1 MPHVIRIHNI
11 QLLLGLGMTAHAK
24 LGASKAHRWITCP
37 GSIAAEATLPD
48 TSSAAAEEGTAA
60 HALAE
65 LCLRN
70 GWAPEK
76 FLGKDVEGTVVDE
89 EMAGAIAVYVDY
101 VNSLRG
107 DKLIEER
114 VSFSAYAP
122 GGFGTADALVFHEG
136 MLEVVDLKYGKGV
149 RVDADQNAQ
158 LMLYA
163 VGAFTEHGF
172 DFQVDTV
179 RMTIVQPRLDHID
192 SFEMRVKDLLFWAD
206 KVVRPAAKLALSD
219 NAPFK
224 PSEDAC
230 RFCKAKAQCKALA
243 EHNLSV
249 AQLSFDDLGPEPLE
263 LPEPH
268 LLNAAQVSDLLPHL
282 DGLVNWASA
291 VKEHAM
297 SVLSAGGIVPGFKL
311 VPGRALRRWGDE
323 QEAEERLGD
332 LLGDEAFVTKLV
344 SPSQAEK
351 LLGRKRAGEISDLI
365 TKPQGKPQLAPEAD
379 PRPAIGA
386 SAFDDLNED

>member
-1 MPHVIRIHNI
+1 
-11 QLLLGLGMTAHAK
+11 MTAHAK

-37 GSIAAEATLPD
+37 GSIAAEAKLPD
-48 TSSAAAEEGTAA
+48 TTSAAAEEGTAA
-60 HALAE
+60 HSLAE
-65 LCLRN
+65 LCLRR

-76 FLGKDVEGTVVDE
+76 FLGQNVEGFVVDE
-89 EMAGAIAVYVDY
+89 EMANAIAVYVDY

-149 RVDADQNAQ
+149 RVGAEQNAQ

-192 SFEMRVKDLLFWAD
+192 SCEMRVKDLLHWAN

-243 EHNLSV
+243 EHNLGL
-249 AQLSFDDLGPEPLE
+249 AQLSFTDLEKDALLE
-263 LPEPH
+263 LAEPS
-268 LLNAAQVSDLLPHL
+268 LLNAAQIAELLPHL
-282 DGLVNWASA
+282 DGLVNWANA
-291 VKEHAM
+291 VKEHAFG
-297 SVLSAGGIVPGFKL
+297 VLSSGGIVPGFKL
-311 VPGRALRRWGDE
+311 VAGRALRKWGDE
-323 QEAEERLGD
+323 EEAEEKLAD
-332 LLGDEAFVTKLV
+332 LLGDDAFVTKLI

-351 LLGRKRAGEISDLI
+351 KLGRKKAGEITDLI
-365 TKPQGKPQLAPEAD
+365 IKPQGKPTLAPEAD